1 MDDPRRHG
9 EHPPFGPNRGYA
21 VGPIVNGRQRTGHQE
36 NDHHDRPMAR
46 PDPENPA
53 ERSSHNHRRSNT
65 GNAFHA
71 TNGTKAFGATTGHG
85 HRSPGCC
92 RQVLRH
98 CGAIR
103 RKTWPLA
110 DNRSTHIRH
119 TPPGSAH
126 PVCNLAEQPNRVGV
140 SPTRIIIGKQR
151 SEIAQIS
158 SCQQSISD
166 GMGWHIGIG
175 MPRKSAFASEDHS
188 TQNQRSV
195 IVAEP
200 VDVKTLA
207 HPHITDCI
215 HLATSVRHDATR
227 PGQILRSGDLAIAHV
242 PGHDDNHSA
251 GCLNH

>member
-1 MDDPRRHG
+1 
-9 EHPPFGPNRGYA
+9 
-21 VGPIVNGRQRTGHQE
+21 VGPIVNDRRRTGRQRD
-36 NDHHDRPMAR
+36 DHRWNGRYLHDRPMAR
-46 PDPENPA
+46 PDPENLA
-53 ERSSHNHRRSNT
+53 ERSLHNHRR
-65 GNAFHA
+65 GNAGDSFDA
-71 TNGTKAFGATTGHG
+71 TDGTKAFGATAGDR

-98 CGAIR
+98 RGTIR

-119 TPPGSAH
+119 TPPGSTH
-126 PVCNLAEQPNRVGV
+126 PVSNLAEQTNRVGA

-158 SCQQSISD
+158 SGQQSISD
-166 GMGWHIGIG
+166 GMSWHVGIG

-188 TQNQRSV
+188 TQDQRTV

-200 VDVKTLA
+200 VDIKTLT

-227 PGQILRSGDLAIAHV
+227 PRQILRSGDLAIARIS
-242 PGHDDNHSA
+242 GHDDNHSA
-251 GCLNH
+251 GCFNH